1 MKLYGFFRS
10 GTSHRTR
17 IILNL
22 KKINY
27 ELIPVSLIKN
37 EHKNDSF
44 RKINPQGFV
53 PVMEINDQLLIQS
66 PAIIEWLEEEYPA
79 IPLLPKAPLERARVR
94 AIAAIVGCD
103 IHPVNNKRIL
113 DYLRGPLSLE
123 EAKITE
129 WCKHWIDEGFS
140 AIETLL
146 AVDQS
151 RGAFCVGE
159 QITLAD
165 AYLVAQVESS
175 KRFGVDLTQYPTI
188 KKIYDACMQL
198 PEFQEAAP
206 SQQPDAV

>member
-17 IILNL
+17 IVLNL
-22 KKINY
+22 KKIDY
-27 ELIPVSLIKN
+27 ELIPVSLMKN
-37 EHKNDSF
+37 EHQNESF
-44 RKINPQGFV
+44 KKINPQGFV
-53 PVMEINDQLLIQS
+53 PVIEINDQLLIQS
-66 PAIIEWLEEEYPA
+66 PAIMEWLEEEYPE
-79 IPLLPKAPLERARVR
+79 IPLLPKEPLERARVR

-123 EAKITE
+123 EAKITQ

-146 AVDQS
+146 AQDRS
-151 RGAFCVGE
+151 RNAFCVGK

-175 KRFGVDLTQYPTI
+175 KRFGVDLNQYPII
-188 KKIYDACMQL
+188 KKIYDACMLL

-206 SQQPDAV
+206 SHQPDAV